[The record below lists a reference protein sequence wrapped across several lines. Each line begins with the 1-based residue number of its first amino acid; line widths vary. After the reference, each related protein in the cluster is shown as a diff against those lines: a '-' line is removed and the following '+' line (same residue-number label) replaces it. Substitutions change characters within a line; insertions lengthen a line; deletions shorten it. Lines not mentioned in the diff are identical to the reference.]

1 MTEGI
6 YDLRTGSQVEQHDTR
21 EGEFDSAIAEF
32 DKFLSTQ

>member
-6 YDLRTGSQVEQHDTR
+6 YVLRTGQQDEQHDQY
-21 EGEFDSAIAEF
+21 DSAIAEF